1 MKIVFDEREHSL
13 YQKYAEQHP
22 SDSVSKS
29 VLTLGDIVFMSED
42 VSLIIIERKSL
53 TDLLSSIKDGRY
65 EEQSHRLL
73 YSSGIHSHHIIYL
86 IEGIMTTL
94 SPSEKKLV
102 YSCVTSLNALKGF
115 SVYRTASLQETSD
128 WIFHFSDKLQRD
140 MEKGKGLAFSKPA
153 DLGETIPEYASVV
166 KKTKK
171 DNITAENI
179 GELFLSQIPGISH
192 VSAKAILT
200 KFGTFIN
207 LIDDLRNQPDCLDDI
222 YCVDEKTNKKRKL
235 SKLCKENLMK
245 YILLEN

>member
-13 YQKYAEQHP
+13 YQKYTEQHP
-22 SDSVSKS
+22 SDSVSKC
-29 VLTLGDIVFMSED
+29 VLALGDIVFMSD
-42 VSLIIIERKSL
+42 DISLIIIERKSL
-53 TDLLSSIKDGRY
+53 SDLLASIKDGRY

-102 YSCVTSLNALKGF
+102 YSCITSLNAFKGF

-128 WIFHFSDKLQRD
+128 WIFHFSDKLHRD
-140 MEKGKGLAFSKPA
+140 MEKGKGLAFSKPT
-153 DLGETIPEYASVV
+153 ETAPEYASVV

-200 KFGTFIN
+200 KFGTFIK
-207 LIDDLRNQPDCLDDI
+207 LIDDIRSQPDCLDDI

-245 YILLEN
+245 YIFTPLVEN